1 MEGKQAPSQRFA
13 LRLEGV
19 GKRFG
24 PVKAVDAIDLDVPAG
39 EIVALLG
46 PSGCGKTSTLR
57 LIAGLEKPDEGRIF
71 IADREVAGPAHFVPP
86 EARRIGLVF
95 QHYALFP
102 HLSVAENIGFGL
114 SQNIKTEADKAKA
127 KARVQD
133 MLGLV
138 GLAALGKRMPHELSG
153 GQQQRVA
160 LARAMAPEPEI
171 LLLDEPFSNLDARMR
186 HSVRDEVRQI
196 IKRSG
201 ITAVFVTHDQE
212 EALIIGDRVAVLN
225 GGRLEQV
232 DTPERLF
239 HQPAS
244 LFVADFMG
252 LARFLPAKVDAESRP
267 VTEIGSLD
275 QVLDL
280 PAGSEIEVLARPDDV
295 EIWPLPDQ
303 ASLEL
308 EGSKDLH
315 KAQLPATH
323 PGQSHPTGHVACA
336 PAFAEGRA
344 KVVRVIFQGIHK
356 RYRIELDSGRQLESL
371 QPHTCA
377 IAEGA
382 TVQVG
387 LSRAH
392 ALACFRHGRAVS

>member
-1 MEGKQAPSQRFA
+1 MEGK
-13 LRLEGV
+13 LILEQV

-24 PVKAVDAIDLDVPAG
+24 PVKAVDAIDLQVPAG
-39 EIVALLG
+39 EILALLG

-57 LIAGLEKPDEGRIF
+57 LIAGLERPDEGRIL
-71 IADREVAGPAHFVPP
+71 IAGREVAGPSQFIPP

-102 HLSVAENIGFGL
+102 HLSVAENIAFGL
-114 SQNIKTEADKAKA
+114 TPNAKTKEDKARIT
-127 KARVQD
+127 ARVRD
-133 MLGLV
+133 MLALV

-212 EALIIGDRVAVLN
+212 EALMIGDRVAVLN

-252 LARFLPAKVDAESRP
+252 LARFLPATVDAQGHP
-267 VTEIGSLD
+267 VTEIGPLA
-275 QVLDL
+275 QKLDL

-295 EIWPLPDQ
+295 EFRPIPNGP
-303 ASLEL
+303 
-308 EGSKDLH
+308 
-315 KAQLPATH
+315 
-323 PGQSHPTGHVACA
+323 
-336 PAFAEGRA
+336 A

-356 RYRIELDSGRQLESL
+356 RYQIGLPSGRQLESL
-371 QPHTCA
+371 QAHSCQVE
-377 IAEGA
+377 EGDH
-382 TVQVG
+382 VEVR
-387 LSRAH
+387 LSAAH
-392 ALACFRHGRAVS
+392 PMACFRHGHAVTHRSTSIPPSSSGAR